1 MSEKNNIEEN
11 VERCLHLLIEG
22 KLAEAK
28 VISENLEGNDNSNV
42 DGIVAAINGIRNALG
57 QKASQADLLKQGRVK
72 LIRALQERSNTIWG
86 DSFDDAYFRVW
97 LKFLKLFEEMKLKV
111 ESEGVMKNPSEEK

>member
-1 MSEKNNIEEN
+1 MSEKNNMDEN

-28 VISENLEGNDNSNV
+28 VISENLDGNDDFKM
-42 DGIVAAINGIRNALG
+42 DGAIAAINGIRNALG
-57 QKASQADLLKQGRVK
+57 QKSSQADLLKQGKIK
-72 LIRALQERSNTIWG
+72 LIRVLQERSNTIWG
-86 DSFDDAYFRVW
+86 DSFDDAYFSVW
-97 LKFLKLFEEMKLKV
+97 LKFLKLFEEMKSKV